1 MAFFAYN
8 VNANVYMMLA
18 EVLESLKKVIPM
30 VKLKDIAEACGVSV
44 ATVSRALNGLTPP
57 ETKRA
62 AGILLKAKELGYYP
76 NAAARTL
83 KTSRSHNIG
92 ILYEDRMDHEYFSP
106 LLNELRFAAENLGY
120 DMTFIRRC
128 SNSEEGDYLDRARR
142 RNLDGV
148 VVVQAD
154 FNSADVIRL
163 AVSAIPT
170 VMIDHAYE
178 SCDCV
183 MNDNRGSVEKIVQ
196 AVWEK
201 GHRRV
206 AMIHGEDCT
215 VTRERVAG
223 FYKACAELGLRIPA
237 SYVRES
243 RFHSPDICAESVKA
257 LIKENEIRPTC
268 ILCPDDFSCLGA
280 LRALNEMNIRVP
292 QDMSLVGYDGI
303 RMTQM
308 GTPRLTTYRQDA
320 GEVARAAAS
329 LLNEA
334 INDPKAHQTRTVT
347 VSGELIPGE
356 TLGLAP

>member
-1 MAFFAYN
+1 
-8 VNANVYMMLA
+8 
-18 EVLESLKKVIPM
+18 M

-44 ATVSRALNGLTPP
+44 ATVSRALNGLTPSD
-57 ETKRA
+57 TKRCTE
-62 AGILLKAKELGYYP
+62 ILQKAKEMGYYP

-83 KTSRSHNIG
+83 KTNRSHNIG
-92 ILYEDRMDHEYFSP
+92 ILYEDRMDHEYFSL
-106 LLNELRFAAENLGY
+106 LLNELRFAAETLGY
-120 DMTFIRRC
+120 DMTFIRRY

-154 FNSADVIRL
+154 FHSADVIRL
-163 AVSAIPT
+163 AVSSIPT

-183 MNDNRGSVEKIVQ
+183 KNDNHGSVEQIMR

-206 AMIHGEDCT
+206 ALIHGEDSM
-215 VTRERVAG
+215 VTQERIAG
-223 FYKACAELGLRIPA
+223 FYKACAELGLQIPA
-237 SYVRES
+237 AYVRRG
-243 RFHSPDICAESVKA
+243 RFHSPDICAENVKA
-257 LIKENEIRPTC
+257 LIEGNENKPTC

-280 LRALNEMNIRVP
+280 LRALKEMNMHVP
-292 QDMSLVGYDGI
+292 NDVSLVGYDGI

-308 GTPRLTTYRQDA
+308 STPRLTTYRQDA
-320 GEVARAAAS
+320 AKVAQEAAA

-334 INDPKAHQTRTVT
+334 IHDPKTHQRRTIT
-347 VSGELIPGE
+347 VGGEFIPGE
-356 TLGLAP
+356 TLDSAPGI